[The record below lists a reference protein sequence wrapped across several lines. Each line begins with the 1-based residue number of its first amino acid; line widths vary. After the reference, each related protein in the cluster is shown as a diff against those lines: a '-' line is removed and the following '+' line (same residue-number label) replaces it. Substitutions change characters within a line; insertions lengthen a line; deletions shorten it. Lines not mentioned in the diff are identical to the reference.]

1 MASSNMCPNSA
12 GCPFP
17 AHEYIHG
24 VQFLSMPDGYP
35 LLAGGEKKTPP
46 HWGGSMQNI
55 FLRLNTCKAKVDW
68 SNYHAQQPL
77 HLVLAACKASIC
89 FHVLKDIKLILSKL
103 CLGMHKKIHTPYK
116 MERTEYITYYYA
128 TINKCH
134 KYLVLHISWSQKKTH
149 TVQYLIFHGN
159 CSNKEDSHR
168 FWAFIYMLPLK
179 PT

>member
-1 MASSNMCPNSA
+1 MGCNFCRCPMDTHYSL
-12 GCPFP
+12 
-17 AHEYIHG
+17 E
-24 VQFLSMPDGYP
+24 
-35 LLAGGEKKTPP
+35 ERKRR
-46 HWGGSMQNI
+46 
-55 FLRLNTCKAKVDW
+55 LRTEAEACRTFVLWLNTCKAKVDW